1 MRVGLRKKSKG
12 QSTIEY
18 ILVMTA
24 IVTLILWAAYRF
36 FVSAPGGTTGVIETS
51 LSEADNAIDRA
62 ADRFLEY

>member
-18 ILVMTA
+18 ILVITA
-24 IVTLILWAAYRF
+24 IVALILWAAYTF
-36 FVSAPGGTTGVIETS
+36 FTSTPSNQGVIERS

-62 ADRFLEY
+62 ADRFLDY